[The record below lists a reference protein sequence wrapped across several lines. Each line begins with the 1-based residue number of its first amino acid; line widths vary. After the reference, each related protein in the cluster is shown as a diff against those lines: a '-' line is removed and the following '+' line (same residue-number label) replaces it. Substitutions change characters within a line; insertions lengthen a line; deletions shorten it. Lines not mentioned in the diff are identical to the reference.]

1 MILHCIPQCSLGEG
15 PQEKSVSCQV
25 SMHVPG
31 MNVLSLQLPC
41 LDAHKH

>member
-1 MILHCIPQCSLGEG
+1 MILHYIPQFSLGEG

-31 MNVLSLQLPC
+31 MNVLPLQLTC